1 MLLLRK
7 LSAIA
12 IACLPSI
19 MPITADA
26 VDTTN
31 PPQTKAAAVDEHGFL
46 SHSSNPQ
53 TNYQP
58 DKIIVKFKSNLAQT
72 AFSVSGLANIAPIRR
87 VKPLDAVGVSILE
100 LANGQS
106 VPDTINKFKASG
118 LVDYAEPDYRVH
130 IDSPIPSDPEFNKLW
145 GLHNTGQT
153 YGKIDA
159 DIDALEAWTVTTGD
173 TNTVVAVI
181 DTGVDY
187 NHPDLAA
194 NIWTNPG
201 EIAGNGIDDDDN
213 GYVDDIHGIDADN
226 NDSDPMDDHGHGTH
240 CAGTIGAVGNNG
252 VGVAGVNW
260 RTQIMP
266 LKFLNASGS
275 GNVSDAVTLL
285 NYTLKMKQNYG
296 INLKV
301 TSNSWGGGGYSQAL
315 KDAIDANGAAGILFI
330 AAAGNDAKNNDFAAH
345 YPSAYD
351 SANIISVAATDHN
364 DNLAGF
370 SNYGVNNVDLAAP
383 GADVYSTLM
392 GGGFGS
398 KSGTSMATPH
408 VAGSATLLWSK
419 YPTYSLAQIQ
429 SRLINTVDVLAS
441 LENKVASSGRLNLNA
456 ALRGCSVTPVIIA
469 PNIYDGFLAKQGS
482 PQTVTVSL
490 SQCKQALLGA
500 TIQIITDTGT
510 LKLLDNGIA
519 PDQKANDGIYSGIW
533 TPVNLGNTTLTV
545 TANYAGKTYQK
556 AVTGSVTTEG
566 SLLKDPI
573 AKECIRKALGMT
585 DKADPTKEQLASL
598 TQLTCYSYSIS
609 DSSITDLGKLTNLQS
624 LNFSSANN
632 LKDISALSNLTQLT
646 ALSIDGTDFGS
657 SLTDITPLA
666 NLTNLTSLSL
676 QREGTITDI
685 SPLAGLTNLKT
696 LSLYQNQ
703 VMDIS
708 PLAGLSNLAT
718 LILSYNKVQ
727 NVSPLASL
735 NKLNTLHLWTNQIS
749 DISALNN
756 LKEMQT
762 LDIGNNLISNIS
774 TLGILTKLSY
784 LDLSY
789 NKISNIAALTN
800 LTNLTGMHL
809 EYNQITDLS
818 PIKKMTA
825 LNWLRIADN
834 NITDIS
840 PLANLT
846 KLTYLGMWD
855 NQIKDIQPVS
865 NLTELTWLSLWNNQ
879 IVDISPLA
887 RLTKLTSVR
896 LNNNLISDVSPL
908 ANLSAINTEV
918 NLASNQIT
926 DISPLA
932 NMKNTFM
939 LYLEDN
945 CIGNAAVLPK
955 NITVSLGTQKP
966 SDQCKALDTTPDK
979 FTFTDQLNVPLSTQ
993 RTSNTIT
1000 VTGINTPTSIR
1011 ISNGQYSINGGA
1023 YSSAEGLVNNGNT
1036 VTVRHT
1042 SSTKQGTRVDTALTI
1057 GGVADTFSSTTLY
1070 GNDTQPNAFHF
1081 TDQTNVAR
1089 SSLIT
1094 SNALSISGI
1103 NAPTPISITNG
1114 KYSIN
1119 GSAYTSAAG
1128 TILSGDNVQVQHT
1141 SATNFASK
1149 TNTLL
1154 NIGGITDTFTTTTEA
1169 LDNTPDPFSFTAKTG
1184 VEPNTLIESD
1194 IITVKGLNTT
1204 VAIRVSSTGKYR
1216 INGGSYTNVQG
1227 TVKNG
1232 DTVQVVHTSS
1242 TQPMKIVETLLTLGS
1257 SSGKFTSTTKAK
1269 LQDANALACI
1279 RAALNL
1285 SQDQQPT
1292 QAQIESIT
1300 SLYCENNLLMTN
1312 ASMKDLGQ
1320 VVNLTSLVFTQNR
1333 TALNDISGL
1342 GTLTKLEDL
1351 RTFVPQNYL
1360 GNGRIANIS
1369 ALANMPNLSQLD
1381 LSINSIAD
1389 LSPLRNASKLRY
1401 LGLSA
1406 NKVSN
1411 LTALANLSEL
1421 SYLMLNGNKITDI
1434 TPISNLPKLVYV
1446 TLGGNTIKALPSM
1459 KNLIKLESLY
1469 IGFNQIKDI
1478 SSIADLQN
1486 IVSIDLMA
1494 NFVADV
1500 SPLAKMTNTFTLEL
1514 SGNCVTDAS
1523 MLPSNIK
1530 VNLGTQRAPSECQ
1543 P

>member
-1 MLLLRK
+1 M
-7 LSAIA
+7 
-12 IACLPSI
+12 
-19 MPITADA
+19 
-26 VDTTN
+26 
-31 PPQTKAAAVDEHGFL
+31 
-46 SHSSNPQ
+46 
-53 TNYQP
+53 
-58 DKIIVKFKSNLAQT
+58 
-72 AFSVSGLANIAPIRR
+72 
-87 VKPLDAVGVSILE
+87 
-100 LANGQS
+100 
-106 VPDTINKFKASG
+106 
-118 LVDYAEPDYRVH
+118 
-130 IDSPIPSDPEFNKLW
+130 
-145 GLHNTGQT
+145 
-153 YGKIDA
+153 
-159 DIDALEAWTVTTGD
+159 
-173 TNTVVAVI
+173 
-181 DTGVDY
+181 
-187 NHPDLAA
+187 
-194 NIWTNPG
+194 
-201 EIAGNGIDDDDN
+201 
-213 GYVDDIHGIDADN
+213 
-226 NDSDPMDDHGHGTH
+226 
-240 CAGTIGAVGNNG
+240 
-252 VGVAGVNW
+252 
-260 RTQIMP
+260 
-266 LKFLNASGS
+266 
-275 GNVSDAVTLL
+275 
-285 NYTLKMKQNYG
+285 
-296 INLKV
+296 
-301 TSNSWGGGGYSQAL
+301 
-315 KDAIDANGAAGILFI
+315 
-330 AAAGNDAKNNDFAAH
+330 
-345 YPSAYD
+345 
-351 SANIISVAATDHN
+351 
-364 DNLAGF
+364 
-370 SNYGVNNVDLAAP
+370 
-383 GADVYSTLM
+383 
-392 GGGFGS
+392 
-398 KSGTSMATPH
+398 
-408 VAGSATLLWSK
+408 
-419 YPTYSLAQIQ
+419 
-429 SRLINTVDVLAS
+429 
-441 LENKVASSGRLNLNA
+441 
-456 ALRGCSVTPVIIA
+456 IIA

-573 AKECIRKALGMT
+573 AKECIRKALGIT

-598 TQLTCYSYSIS
+598 TQLTCYSYPIS
-609 DSSITDLGKLTNLQS
+609 DSGVTDFGQLTNLQT

-718 LILSYNKVQ
+718 LTLSYNKVQ

-735 NKLNTLHLWTNQIS
+735 NKLNILHLWTNQIS

-774 TLGILTKLSY
+774 TLSNLTKLTY

-789 NKISNIAALTN
+789 NKISNITALTN

-865 NLTELTWLSLWNNQ
+865 NLTELTWLSMWNNQ

-979 FTFTDQLNVPLSTQ
+979 FTFTDQLNVLLSTQ

-1023 YSSAEGLVNNGNT
+1023 YTSTEGLVNNGNT

-1119 GSAYTSAAG
+1119 GAAYTSAAG

-1194 IITVKGLNTT
+1194 IITVKGINTT

-1242 TQPMKIVETLLTLGS
+1242 SKYATNIETTLSIGAIS
-1257 SSGKFTSTTKAK
+1257 AKFVSITKVN
-1269 LQDANALACI
+1269 LQDKT
-1279 RAALNL
+1279 ALNCVKTAL
-1285 SQDQQPT
+1285 GLTQDQQPT
-1292 QAQIESIT
+1292 QTQMEALINLNCSEKYLMSNASLKDLAQLFNLKSLSFYGKKTTLTDVTPLAKLTALTTLNIYSTSCSSSFGRIKNLLPLSALSELQELSLTCNQISDIKPLASLTKLLQIHLDANSISDLSPLSQLKNLTSIT
-1300 SLYCENNLLMTN
+1300 LYANPV
-1312 ASMKDLGQ
+1312 KDITALSGLT
-1320 VVNLTSLVFTQNR
+1320 NLTSLMFD
-1333 TALNDISGL
+1333 ADPI
-1342 GTLTKLEDL
+1342 E
-1351 RTFVPQNYL
+1351 
-1360 GNGRIANIS
+1360 
-1369 ALANMPNLSQLD
+1369 
-1381 LSINSIAD
+1381 D
-1389 LSPLRNASKLRY
+1389 LSPLANLTNLEALYLCCGGKIHDVSPLANLHKLAYLDLGFNTIRDISPLAGLSKLGY
-1401 LGLSA
+1401 LGLS
-1406 NKVSN
+1406 SN
-1411 LTALANLSEL
+1411 MLT
-1421 SYLMLNGNKITDI
+1421 
-1434 TPISNLPKLVYV
+1434 
-1446 TLGGNTIKALPSM
+1446 
-1459 KNLIKLESLY
+1459 
-1469 IGFNQIKDI
+1469 
-1478 SSIADLQN
+1478 
-1486 IVSIDLMA
+1486 
-1494 NFVADV
+1494 DV

-1514 SGNCVTDAS
+1514 SGNCVTDAA